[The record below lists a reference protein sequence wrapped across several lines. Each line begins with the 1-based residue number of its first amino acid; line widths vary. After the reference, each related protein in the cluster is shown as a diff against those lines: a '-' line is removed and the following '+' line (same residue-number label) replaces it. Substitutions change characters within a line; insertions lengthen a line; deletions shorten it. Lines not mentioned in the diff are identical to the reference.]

1 MPQHKS
7 AKKRSRQNSKKKLA
21 NIVVLNRF
29 RSSLKNFEKSL
40 INGDQDKLEKL
51 IKIVNSL
58 AFKAVKKGII
68 KKRMASRRISKL
80 AKRIPVK
87 SSK

>member
-1 MPQHKS
+1 MGC
-7 AKKRSRQNSKKKLA
+7 
-21 NIVVLNRF
+21 
-29 RSSLKNFEKSL
+29 
-40 INGDQDKLEKL
+40 INLFKL